1 MATNFPTSVDVL
13 TNPVSNDSLNSPSH
27 SAQHANANDAIEAIE
42 GYLLTGA
49 GAAGLVKLIPTGATN
64 GTVAANGDV
73 TIGNAVSSITVTNA
87 FSATYENYKIVVSG
101 GVASADTT
109 MSITLGAAV
118 TGYYGSLIYAPYT
131 TGVVAGAT
139 DNNANRFT
147 YVGGGTTSTL
157 TANFD
162 LINPFLT
169 KTTQL
174 LTNHTRASATSYSG
188 NYGGFLNNSTS
199 FTDIN
204 ILAASGTFTGGTI
217 RIYGYK

>member
-1 MATNFPTSVDVL
+1 MATTTNYAWSTPDNTAYVKDGASAIRTLGSSVDTTL
-13 TNPVSNDSLNSPSH
+13 YTAL
-27 SAQHANANDAIEAIE
+27 
-42 GYLLTGA
+42 GGA
-49 GAAGLVKLIPTGATN
+49 YPGLRLIKKQ
-64 GTVAANGDV
+64 
-73 TIGNAVSSITVTNA
+73 TIGSAVSSITVTNA

-101 GVASADTT
+101 GVASTDTT

-131 TGVVAGAT
+131 TGVVACAT
-139 DNNANRFT
+139 DNNGNRFT

-174 LTNHTRASATSYSG
+174 LTNHTRAASSSYSG
-188 NYGGFLNNSTS
+188 NYGGFLNNATS
-199 FTDIN
+199 FTDVN

-217 RIYGYK
+217 YIYGYGAS